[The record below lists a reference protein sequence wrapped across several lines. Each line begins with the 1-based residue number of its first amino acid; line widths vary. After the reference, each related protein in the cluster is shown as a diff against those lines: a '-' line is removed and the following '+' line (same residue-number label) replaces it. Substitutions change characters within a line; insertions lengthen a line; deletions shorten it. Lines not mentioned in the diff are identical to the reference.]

1 MWGGCHQQRDAS
13 ALLFPERKE
22 GDLILSTE
30 GIGRFRKEEDIGL
43 SFQMEHV
50 CFLNPEDGHPLL

>member
-1 MWGGCHQQRDAS
+1 MGRSHQQRDAS

-50 CFLNPEDGHPLL
+50 CLFNPEDGHPLL